1 MGKNAKE
8 LIDVLD
14 ENGVPTG
21 EVLPRDEIHKRGLWH
36 RAIVVAIVNEK
47 NEILL
52 QQRSELKEKNPGMWD
67 ISVAGHISAG
77 QDALSAAAR
86 EINEEVSVLLGYRT
100 EIKDFRYMYCF
111 RKEQKYK
118 ENFMERQFYDFF
130 ILRTSGVDDKTLY
143 FQRDEVQAV
152 KFCNFADIQK
162 MIDNDEI
169 VQRPEIYS
177 VLGNFLFRF

>member
-1 MGKNAKE
+1 MDE

-14 ENGVPTG
+14 ENGLLTG
-21 EVLPRDEIHKRGLWH
+21 EVLPRSEVHKKGLWH

-52 QQRSELKEKNPGMWD
+52 QQRSEKKEKNAGMWD

-77 QDALSAAAR
+77 QDSLSAAAR

-111 RKEQKYK
+111 RKEQK
-118 ENFMERQFYDFF
+118 FRDDFIERQFYDFF
-130 ILRTSGVDDKTLY
+130 ILRTSGVDDRTLY
-143 FQRDEVQAV
+143 FQQDEVQAV
-152 KFCNFADIQK
+152 KFVDLSTMQK
-162 MIDNDEI
+162 MIENHELI
-169 VQRPEIYS
+169 ERPEVYRILAS
-177 VLGNFLFRF
+177 FLFRF